1 MSPVPT
7 TNPSQPFR
15 MIHCLPLER
24 SVEALVL
31 FSALLVVLVLGW
43 MWGGEAE
50 HWRGGALRGT
60 DLRQHEVAGR
70 LWAEG
75 RTDLLYSDYAFG
87 GQFGPED
94 PVLERFNYVYGPPVA
109 WVASWFH
116 RWTPD
121 QRYLAWWGL
130 TLSAL
135 AAAVALWNRAAP
147 ECRAGPVAWAFV
159 LGSPSLF
166 FVLVAFQNT
175 TLTLL
180 CLAGAFLL
188 ARGGREFA
196 AGLVLAGSLFKPS
209 LAPYV
214 GLFALMAGRWWFCLG
229 LAAGGLVWLGWSLAC
244 GGVGLTV
251 QWLEALA
258 GMISGGQLSNPRTNL
273 SWHGFVATMGFGK
286 WLGWVGTAAWL
297 GVLQWGLWRQE
308 KQGQLEWVVWGGLAW
323 WLLGAGYVPHYE
335 WLLGLPLVA
344 RFRGV
349 LPGFGW
355 FWWLAG
361 LLSFAFGAWTG
372 VSALAPVCAGWLGV
386 VWLVGRRNRGFP

>member
-1 MSPVPT
+1 MVA
-7 TNPSQPFR
+7 
-15 MIHCLPLER
+15 M
-24 SVEALVL
+24 LV
-31 FSALLVVLVLGW
+31 W
-43 MWGGEAE
+43 MWGTEPGRWRGEAV
-50 HWRGGALRGT
+50 RGT

-75 RTDLLYSDYAFG
+75 KTELLYADYAFG
-87 GQFGPED
+87 RQFGPED

-130 TLSAL
+130 TLGAL
-135 AAAVALWNRAAP
+135 AGAVALWNRAAP
-147 ECRAGPVAWAFV
+147 ECRVGPVAWAFV

-209 LAPYV
+209 LAPYMGV
-214 GLFALMAGRWWFCLG
+214 FALLAGRWRFCQG

-244 GGVGLTV
+244 GGVTLTS
-251 QWLEALA
+251 QWAEALV
-258 GMISGGQLSNPRTNL
+258 GMVSGDQLSNPKTNL
-273 SWHGFVATMGFGK
+273 SWHGFVATIGLAP
-286 WLGWVGTAAWL
+286 WLGWTGTLLGL
-297 GVLQWGLWRQE
+297 GVLLGWGWRTGRHQ
-308 KQGQLEWVVWGGLAW
+308 QLEWVLWGGL
-323 WLLGAGYVPHYE
+323 G
-335 WLLGLPLVA
+335 
-344 RFRGV
+344 
-349 LPGFGW
+349 
-355 FWWLAG
+355 
-361 LLSFAFGAWTG
+361 
-372 VSALAPVCAGWLGV
+372 
-386 VWLVGRRNRGFP
+386 